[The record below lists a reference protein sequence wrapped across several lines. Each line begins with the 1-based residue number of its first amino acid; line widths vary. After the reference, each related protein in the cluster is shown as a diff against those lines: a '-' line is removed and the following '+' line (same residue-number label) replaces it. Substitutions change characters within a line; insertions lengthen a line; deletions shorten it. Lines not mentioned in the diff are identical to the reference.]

1 MTTTTAKEAT
11 STRRTRPAR
20 PKRREGA
27 APPGPQRLR
36 RYLARKEVSHA
47 DLADRLGVSR
57 AMVGMLLA
65 GSMPSLRLAVRIEE
79 VAEIRCRDWV

>member
-1 MTTTTAKEAT
+1 
-11 STRRTRPAR
+11 
-20 PKRREGA
+20 
-27 APPGPQRLR
+27 
-36 RYLARKEVSHA
+36 VSHA